1 MTTSFTGLRQSKYM
15 SSPVEDVTAFLNI
28 DLDEG
33 NNDPP
38 VPFENLKFTSSL
50 YNIGVKDF
58 DKPFNFL
65 KKMTVGNLA
74 AIGITSYTKEDGITG
89 ELKEFPIT
97 QVEVGE
103 LTTMLGTYKITSNS
117 QVSMFLSI
125 AATNSKNFSQLE
137 MPWNIEGDI
146 EQYLVTDVN
155 GDPVTSDGKPPT
167 TTNKLYFPTGNS
179 SGTKQQQ
186 QLNEHGAYGNTEKGD
201 GYRYRYRGFIYI
213 VGKSQ
218 YNAFFNVNDPDLN
231 NY

>member
-1 MTTSFTGLRQSKYM
+1 
-15 SSPVEDVTAFLNI
+15 
-28 DLDEG
+28 
-33 NNDPP
+33 
-38 VPFENLKFTSSL
+38 
-50 YNIGVKDF
+50 
-58 DKPFNFL
+58 
-65 KKMTVGNLA
+65 MTVGNS
-74 AIGITSYTKEDGITG
+74 I
-89 ELKEFPIT
+89 
-97 QVEVGE
+97 
-103 LTTMLGTYKITSNS
+103 
-117 QVSMFLSI
+117 FLSI

-231 NY
+231 NYWKDPNALSHTFLNATRAATIVWTTPPLTSKLKTDKSWNEIADLSGGAATFANIIDAQSLNTPGIEDYFQTHEKVLSIFDLLQYGDPV